1 MSKTE
6 VKLKQ
11 LFDFQRIAKNR
22 SLEQIIKATEARY
35 GIGPQEYSLSDD
47 ELEIF
52 AAGDLYKQDTPSME
66 NNKDE

>member
-1 MSKTE
+1 MTKPE

-11 LFDFQRIAKNR
+11 LFDFQRIARSK

-35 GIGPQEYSLSDD
+35 DIGTQDYTLSDD

-66 NNKDE
+66 DNKDE